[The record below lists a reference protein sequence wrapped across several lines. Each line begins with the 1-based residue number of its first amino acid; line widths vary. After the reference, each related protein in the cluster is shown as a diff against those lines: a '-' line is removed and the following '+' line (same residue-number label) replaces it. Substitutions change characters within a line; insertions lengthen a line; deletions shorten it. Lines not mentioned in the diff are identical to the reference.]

1 MPTPKETIN
10 RNAHPELSVIMKTQN
25 HRTKDDSGC
34 IPVSG
39 GSAAVGV
46 NEQKLHISK

>member
-1 MPTPKETIN
+1 MLMPKKTIN
-10 RNAHPELSVIMKTQN
+10 RNAHPALSVIMKTQN
-25 HRTKDDSGC
+25 HRTKDDSEC

-46 NEQKLHISK
+46 NEQELHISK